1 MTTKSNKELAV
12 EITIAMINANPRVL
26 QNRGNREDVVLSYK
40 SDQIVN
46 IINKIYN
53 TLKGLD
59 KNQTSIATEEEQN

>member
-53 TLKGLD
+53 TL
-59 KNQTSIATEEEQN
+59 

>member
-12 EITIAMINANPRVL
+12 EITIAMIN
-26 QNRGNREDVVLSYK
+26 
-40 SDQIVN
+40 

-53 TLKGLD
+53 TLKELD